1 MNGHHTPFSNGHTFQ
16 IPQSATVVE
25 FPSSAQPAIDYE
37 YQMRLFSLWI
47 DEIKSTGRI
56 DNPELVQFLNHVYEV
71 ENSPEGTV
79 LLQQQYDVLVENLK
93 SAQTDIREATQKIQR
108 HLNEIAQALPE
119 GEFSDS
125 QKQEIR
131 GGIRT
136 NTQQFLRGVEY
147 LLDVTQHHVCKT
159 SSFWKKFI
167 RRTEDSEAETVRK
180 WMKDLDYIREYI
192 AKQAQFGVLA
202 DGFLLENPNAHDFR
216 RLQKY
221 LEEAPSLADLLGNSV
236 QQKLNHKVA
245 GGTKFAVPKAY

>member
-1 MNGHHTPFSNGHTFQ
+1 MNRDHTNSTEHT
-16 IPQSATVVE
+16 SAKVVE
-25 FPSSAQPAIDYE
+25 LHPSAQPAVDSAQAPE
-37 YQMRLFSLWI
+37 QYQMRLLSLWI
-47 DEIKSTGRI
+47 DEIKATGRI
-56 DNPELVQFLNHVYEV
+56 DYPELVQFLNHVYEV

-93 SAQTDIREATQKIQR
+93 SAQTDIREATQQIQR
-108 HLNEIAQALPE
+108 HLNEAQALLE
-119 GEFSDS
+119 GKFTDS

-131 GGIRT
+131 SRIRT

-159 SSFWKKFI
+159 SSFWKKLI

-192 AKQAQFGVLA
+192 AKQAQVGVLA
-202 DGFLLENPNAHDFR
+202 DGFLLENPKAHDFR
-216 RLQKY
+216 RLHKY